1 MNACDAS
8 HGTGRIGMSHVELRS
23 LLSGITGIIRFD
35 EPMSRYTSFRIGGP
49 ADAYVEPA
57 DIQSLQQ
64 LMTRAS
70 AEETP
75 VFVMGGTN
83 LLVRDG
89 GIQGIVVR
97 LVNLDRIE
105 EPEAGMLYAEGG
117 VLMPRLLKW
126 ATQRGLTGL
135 EFAAGIPG
143 TVAGCVVMNAGTRF
157 GEMKEVVRKIRLV
170 TMTGAIVDI
179 AGADAGYSYRRSHL
193 PQGIVVGAW
202 LGLQPGARAKID
214 LSVKESLHRRKNTQ
228 PIEMPNAGCVFKN
241 PAGDSAGR
249 LIEAAGLKGARLG
262 DAQISTKHANF
273 IVNRGHATAAD
284 TEALIQLV
292 GKTVAD
298 KFGMTLELEVQI
310 VGRELV

>member
-1 MNACDAS
+1 
-8 HGTGRIGMSHVELRS
+8 MSRVELRS
-23 LLSGITGIIRFD
+23 LLSGITGNIRFD

-57 DIQSLQQ
+57 DVQSLQH
-64 LMTRAS
+64 LMARA
-70 AEETP
+70 ADEEVP

-97 LVNLDRIE
+97 LVKLDRIE
-105 EPEAGMLYAEGG
+105 EEPEPGILYAEGG

-126 ATQRGLTGL
+126 AMKRGLTGL

-170 TMTGAIVDI
+170 TMTGAIVDVS
-179 AGADAGYSYRRSHL
+179 AAQAEYSYRRSQL
-193 PQGIVVGAW
+193 PQGVVVGAW
-202 LGLQPGARAKID
+202 LGLQPGAKTRIEA
-214 LSVKESLHRRKNTQ
+214 SVKDSLHRRKATQ

-249 LIEAAGLKGARLG
+249 LIEAAGLKGARIG

-284 TEALIQLV
+284 TQALIRLV

-310 VGRELV
+310 VGRELGKGASD

>member
-1 MNACDAS
+1 
-8 HGTGRIGMSHVELRS
+8 MSRVELQS
-23 LLSGITGIIRFD
+23 LLSGITGNIRFD

-57 DIQSLQQ
+57 DVQSLQQ
-64 LMTRAS
+64 VMARAS
-70 AEETP
+70 GEEVP

-83 LLVRDG
+83 LLVRDD

-97 LVNLDRIE
+97 LVKLDRIE
-105 EPEAGMLYAEGG
+105 EPEDGMVYAEGG

-126 ATQRGLTGL
+126 VMRRGLTGL

-170 TMTGAIVDI
+170 TMTGAIVEVS
-179 AGADAGYSYRRSHL
+179 GAQAEYSYRRSQL
-193 PQGIVVGAW
+193 PQGVVVGAW
-202 LGLQPGARAKID
+202 LGLHPGAKAKIE
-214 LSVKESLHRRKNTQ
+214 STVKELLHRRKATQ

-249 LIEAAGLKGARLG
+249 LIEAAGLKGARIG

-284 TEALIQLV
+284 TQALIRLV

-310 VGRELV
+310 VGRELGKGASD